1 VTPGTERD
9 RRTGGT
15 PLADRVR
22 GLGLA
27 LGFDRVGFASA
38 TPGPHN
44 AFLREWLARG
54 HAGEMAWLTRRVE
67 ERIDPRRLLA
77 GAKSLIAVGLAY
89 GGPRDSLPGLARYAG
104 GEDYHRV
111 LGDRLDAYGA
121 GLTVLA
127 EEAGAGSPRLR
138 RYVDTGPVLERA
150 AAAAA
155 GLGWIGKNTC
165 LIDRELGSH
174 LFLGVLV
181 TDLVLPADEPEADHC
196 GSCRACLDACP
207 TGAFPEPYVLDGSRC
222 LAYTT
227 IELREAVPEALRA
240 PQGEHWFGCDV
251 CQDVCPWNRAPGRI
265 PLPDPLGL
273 RARLAPR
280 EEWRQASLAWLLGLD
295 EEAWRAATRHTAVRR
310 AGYHGLLRSALIAA
324 GNSGEATLLP
334 AVRAHLA
341 SSDAELAEHARWAE
355 ARLDPR

>member
-1 VTPGTERD
+1 VTTSAERD
-9 RRTGGT
+9 SRTRGT

-38 TPGPHN
+38 RPGPHN

-54 HAGEMAWLTRRVE
+54 HAGEMAWLARRVE
-67 ERIDPRRLLA
+67 ERIDPRRLLP
-77 GAKSLIAVGLAY
+77 GARTLVAVGLAY
-89 GGPRDSLPGLARYAG
+89 GGPADAVPGLARYAG

-121 GLTVLA
+121 GLAVLA
-127 EEAGAGSPRLR
+127 EEAGAGPLRLR
-138 RYVDTGPVLERA
+138 RYVDTGPVLERS

-174 LFLGVLV
+174 VFLGVLL
-181 TDLVLPADEPEADHC
+181 TDLDLPPDEPEPDHC

-227 IELREAVPEALRA
+227 IELREAVPEDLRE
-240 PQGEHWFGCDV
+240 PQGARWFGCDT
-251 CQDVCPWNRAPGRI
+251 CQDVCPWNRGPARPS
-265 PLPDPLGL
+265 LPDPLGL
-273 RARLAPR
+273 RSRLEPR
-280 EEWRQASLAWLLGLD
+280 EAWRKSSIAWLLGLD
-295 EEAWRAATRHTAVRR
+295 EEAWREATRHTAVRR
-310 AGYHGLLRSALIAA
+310 AGYRGLLRSALVAA

-334 AVRAHLA
+334 AVRAHLDSA
-341 SSDAELAEHARWAE
+341 DPDVAEHARWAQE
-355 ARLDPR
+355 RLALR